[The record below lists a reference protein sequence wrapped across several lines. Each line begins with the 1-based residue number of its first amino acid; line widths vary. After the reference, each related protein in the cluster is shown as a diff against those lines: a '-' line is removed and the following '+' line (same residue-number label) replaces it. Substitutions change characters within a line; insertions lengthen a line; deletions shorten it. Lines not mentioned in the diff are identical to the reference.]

1 MVVGAVVVGAGVV
14 GVIGVGVI
22 DVGVIVVGVVAT
34 GAEGTVEEVVGS
46 SKPRDIRF
54 GVFSRDPDL
63 MHGDSRHFE
72 HWTLVFNFPTSSG
85 AIERASEASSAN
97 ERTSER
103 MNEWPYLKRL

>member
-1 MVVGAVVVGAGVV
+1 MVGAGVV

-22 DVGVIVVGVVAT
+22 DVVGVIVVGVVAT

-72 HWTLVFNFPTSSG
+72 HWTLVFNFPTSS
-85 AIERASEASSAN
+85 RD
-97 ERTSER
+97 
-103 MNEWPYLKRL
+103 